1 LISIIG
7 SLLLLPEFIWQFSSF
22 NSFRLFPS
30 SEAFFWA
37 TIVLS
42 PGEFLSMLSFM
53 GPQRDISFFEILRAW
68 GFGLVISLVIYFIIG
83 AVIGWIYGKIK
94 NRN

>member
-7 SLLLLPEFIWQFSSF
+7 SLLFLGYFFPAFSKLFF
-22 NSFRLFPS
+22 N
-30 SEAFFWA
+30 FWFA
-37 TIVLS
+37 VVLS
-42 PGEFLSMLSFM
+42 PGMFLASFSLA
-53 GPQRDISFFEILRAW
+53 GGLNYNPSFFEILRAW

>member
-1 LISIIG
+1 
-7 SLLLLPEFIWQFSSF
+7 
-22 NSFRLFPS
+22 
-30 SEAFFWA
+30 
-37 TIVLS
+37 
-42 PGEFLSMLSFM
+42 MLSFM
-53 GPQRDISFFEILRAW
+53 GPQRDISFFEILKAW